1 MTDPGALRLPS
12 LDGLRALDAAVRHGS
27 FERAAEELAITAS
40 AVAKRVATVESLLGT
55 PLLERGGRSLLP
67 TAAGQEYLRPV
78 RAALELLAAVPLHR
92 PQVQRRNRL
101 RVVAPPTFARQ
112 ILVPRLEAFTGAHP
126 GLELE
131 VMLSIPF
138 LDAALPQAEVLVR
151 HGDPAVL
158 GGTVLMHERVLPLAA
173 PSLLARELPRRSPAD
188 LRHWPL
194 LRTPLEPWAPWLRA
208 AGLPEHE
215 PDQGPRLVDL
225 GLTLEAAVAG
235 QGVALARPS
244 LARHWLASG
253 ALRPVFTLSAEP
265 AAQYLALGAD
275 GHRAAAAFVR
285 WLQQAC
291 EDETS
296 LARALLPS

>member
-12 LDGLRALDAAVRHGS
+12 LDGLRALDAALRHGS

-55 PLLERGGRSLLP
+55 PLLERGGRTLAP

-92 PQVQRRNRL
+92 AQVQRRDRL

-112 ILVPRLEAFTGAHP
+112 ILVPRLQDFTGAHP

-138 LDAALPQAEVLVR
+138 LDAALPQAEVVVR

-158 GGTVLMHERVLPLAA
+158 GGSLLMHERVLPLAA

-265 AAQYLALGAD
+265 AAQYVAVCAD
-275 GHRAAAAFVR
+275 GPPAAADFVR

-291 EDETS
+291 EDEAS
-296 LARALLPS
+296 LARALLPA